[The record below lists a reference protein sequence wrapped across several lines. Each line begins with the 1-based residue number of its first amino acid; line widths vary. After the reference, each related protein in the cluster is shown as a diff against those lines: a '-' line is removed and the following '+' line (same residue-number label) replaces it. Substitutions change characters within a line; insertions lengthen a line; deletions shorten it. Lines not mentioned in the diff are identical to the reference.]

1 MEKEGKVL
9 LKENEW
15 KIEQKDNRT
24 GQERMRK
31 VENERDKMLQI

>member
-15 KIEQKDNRT
+15 KNEQKDNRT
-24 GQERMRK
+24 GQEKMRK